1 MTEHADL
8 LLNLS
13 KLIERIN
20 SLPVAEPK
28 QGVKLTKFGVPDKRM
43 SNLLSDERKVKLR
56 SNAKAAREAAREI
69 WMKRDGPVEED
80 TQEECEYEFKKKE
93 PKVEKTVEMTPIVPE
108 IKPEKPK
115 KKRYVKRA
123 VVVDVTDN
131 DTSDTDFY
139 QPEPPKPVIQNT
151 FGRSI
156 PTVAC
161 NNRNTIRTRII
172 GKYVG

>member
-20 SLPVAEPK
+20 NLPVSEPK
-28 QGVKLTKFGVPDKRM
+28 AGVKLTKFGVPDKRM

-56 SNAKAAREAAREI
+56 SNAKAARDAARDI
-69 WMKRDGPVEED
+69 WMKRDGPVEDEAS
-80 TQEECEYEFKKKE
+80 EECEYEFRKKE
-93 PKVEKTVEMTPIVPE
+93 PKVEKAVEMTPIPVE
-108 IKPEKPK
+108 AKPEKPK

-131 DTSDTDFY
+131 DTSDADFY
-139 QPEPPKPVIQNT
+139 KPEPPKATISNMM
-151 FGRSI
+151 GKGI
-156 PTVAC
+156 PTVAY
-161 NNRNTIRTRII
+161 NQRNAIRTKII